1 LEGVETAVAGNR
13 KTVVVIED
21 DEDFLGLVKLMLA
34 DTGLQVVPA
43 LGGREGLDAI
53 RQYQPDL
60 VILDL
65 VLPDISGWEVFMQMR
80 AEPAIS
86 ETPVIILTNQGTRVD
101 RNFSLRVAHVHD
113 FLMKPCLPS
122 QLRQSVASALR
133 SRERALA
140 KTEAADR
147 PKT

>member
-1 LEGVETAVAGNR
+1 METTEAGNG

-21 DEDFLGLVKLMLA
+21 DEDFLSLVKMMLA
-34 DTGLQVVPA
+34 DTGLEIVPA

-53 RQYQPDL
+53 RQYHPDL

-65 VLPDISGWEVFMQMR
+65 ALPDISGWEVFMQMR
-80 AEPAIS
+80 AEPATR

-101 RNFSLRVAHVHD
+101 RNFGLRVAHVHD

-122 QLRQSVASALR
+122 QLRQSVASALQNSER
-133 SRERALA
+133 SRPRCELA
-140 KTEAADR
+140 GQSKT
-147 PKT
+147 